1 MDFKETCRYMKNEN
15 IRNIAIIAHVDHG
28 KTTLVD
34 QMFKQGGVIREG
46 TETQDRV
53 MDSMDIERERGITI
67 TAKNC
72 SVHWKGKKINI
83 LDTPGHADFGGEVE
97 RALSMVDGAI
107 LLVDSAEGP
116 LPQTRFVVQKA
127 LHLGLAMIVCINKID
142 RQDARVQEVL
152 DEVYSLFI
160 DLGATEE
167 QIEFPVLYTVGRDGT
182 SSYSLETKGTD
193 LTPLFETILKTVPA
207 PNYDENKDFQMLV
220 ANVSYSEFLGRLAI
234 GKVAHGFSKAGDSLI
249 LIDEKNQRNT
259 LKVVNLQSYQGIKVM
274 QTPKAEPG
282 DIILLS
288 GIDEVTIGDTIC
300 SPSVTEPLPR
310 IKVDPP
316 TVAMYFSV
324 NTSPFS
330 GRDGK
335 FIQSQKIYERLIKE
349 SLYNVSIQVEK
360 TCVPDT
366 FLVKARGELQ
376 LVILIET
383 MRRESYELS
392 VGRPIV
398 LFKEENGKKLEPIEH
413 VVVDCNEEYTGI
425 VTEKLSAKKG
435 ILTSMHNYSNR
446 VRLEF
451 SIPSRALIGYKSIFL
466 TDTKGTGLMSSYL
479 EGYEEYRGDFQK
491 RNTGSLVADRDGTAV
506 AYAIFNLEPRGKMFV
521 VPNDEFYKGMVVGE
535 RNKGGDLEINPSKAK
550 KLSNMRAAGKDDNV
564 ILTPVQPM
572 TIEKALDF
580 ISDDEL
586 VEITPKFVRIRKK
599 DL

>member
-1 MDFKETCRYMKNEN
+1 MKNDN

-34 QMFKQGGVIREG
+34 QMFKQGGVIRKG
-46 TETQDRV
+46 VETQDRL
-53 MDSMDIERERGITI
+53 MDSMELERERGITI

-72 SVHWKGKKINI
+72 SVHWNGKKINI

-107 LLVDSAEGP
+107 LLVDAAEGP

-127 LHLGLAMIVCINKID
+127 LQLGLAMIVCINKID

-152 DEVYSLFI
+152 DEIYTLFI
-160 DLGATEE
+160 DLGASEE
-167 QIEFPVLYTVGRDGT
+167 QIDFPVLYTVGRDGT
-182 SSYSLETKGTD
+182 SSYSLETEGKD

-207 PNYDENKDFQMLV
+207 PSYDEKKAFQMLV

-234 GKVAHGFSKAGDSLI
+234 GKVAHGYAKAGDSLI
-249 LIDEKNQRNT
+249 LIDENQNRNA
-259 LKVVNLQSYQGIKVM
+259 LKIVNLQSYQGMKVM
-274 QTPKAEPG
+274 QAPEADPG

-300 SPSVTEPLPR
+300 SPEVEIPLPR

-360 TCVPDT
+360 TKVPDT

-398 LFKEENGKKLEPIEH
+398 LFREENGKKLEPIEH
-413 VVVDCNEEYTGI
+413 VVVDCNEEFTGI
-425 VTEKLSAKKG
+425 VTEKLSSRKG
-435 ILTSMHNYSNR
+435 ILTTMHNYTNR

-451 SIPSRALIGYKSIFL
+451 SIPSRALIGYKNTFL

-479 EGYEEYRGDFQK
+479 EGYEEYRGDFSG

-521 VPNDEFYKGMVVGE
+521 VPNDEFYKGMIVGE

-550 KLSNMRAAGKDDNV
+550 KLSNMRAAGKDENV

-580 ISDDEL
+580 IADDEL
-586 VEITPKFVRIRKK
+586 VEITPKHVRLRKK

>member
-1 MDFKETCRYMKNEN
+1 MKNDK

-34 QMFKQGGVIREG
+34 QMFKQAGVFREG
-46 TETQDRV
+46 VETEDRL
-53 MDSMDIERERGITI
+53 MDNMALERERGITI

-72 SVHWKGKKINI
+72 SVNWKGKKINI

-127 LHLGLAMIVCINKID
+127 LELGLSMIVCINKID
-142 RQDARVQEVL
+142 RQDARISEVL
-152 DEVYSLFI
+152 DDVYSLFI
-160 DLGATEE
+160 DLGANEN

-182 SSYSLETKGTD
+182 ATKDLNVPGKN
-193 LTPLFETILKTVPA
+193 LTPLFETIIEHVPA
-207 PNYDENKDFQMLV
+207 PTYDESKHFQMLV

-234 GKVAHGFSKAGDSLI
+234 GKVAHGTSKAGDSLI
-249 LIDEKNQRNT
+249 LIDEHNNRNA
-259 LKVVNLQSYQGIKVM
+259 LKVVKLQSYQGIKV
-274 QTPKAEPG
+274 QETDTAEPG

-300 SPSVTEPLPR
+300 SPEVEEALPR
-310 IKVDPP
+310 IHVDPP
-316 TVAMYFSV
+316 TVAMHFSA
-324 NTSPFS
+324 NTSPFA

-349 SLYNVSIQVEK
+349 TLYNVSIQVEK
-360 TCVPDT
+360 TELPDT

-392 VGRPIV
+392 VGRPVV
-398 LFKEENGKKLEPIEH
+398 LYKYENEKKLEPIEH
-413 VVVDCNEEYTGI
+413 VVVDCNDEFTGI
-425 VTEKLSAKKG
+425 VTSKLSARKG
-435 ILTSMHNYSNR
+435 ILVGMHNYGER
-446 VRLEF
+446 TRLEF
-451 SIPSRALIGYKSIFL
+451 SVPSRALIGYRDTFL
-466 TDTKGTGLMSSYL
+466 TDTKGTGLISSYL
-479 EGYEEYRGDFQK
+479 EGYDEYRGDFIS
-491 RNTGSLVADRDGTAV
+491 RENGSLVADRDGEAV

-521 VPNDEFYKGMVVGE
+521 VPGDEFYKGMVVGE
-535 RNKGGDLEINPSKAK
+535 RCKAGDLAVNPTKAK
-550 KLSNMRAAGKDDNV
+550 KLTNLRAAGKDDNV

-599 DL
+599 NL